1 MQSLEKYEYYHGNSD
16 WAGDR
21 YDTYNSGF
29 IDGLN
34 GNPINDDIQRYYNIG
49 YVDGCHTRDTWVEH
63 IVIKYKDEYIH
74 AIY

>member
-49 YVDGCHTRDTWVEH
+49 YVDGCHTR
-63 IVIKYKDEYIH
+63 
-74 AIY
+74 